1 MNLTFEGFGRDE
13 RIDEERSQWFTPM
26 DIARKMV
33 AWCGDLPRGT
43 TILEPSAGSGNIV
56 AAIRERSTMQHV
68 HAVELDPYYA
78 DRLAA
83 RFPDDK
89 RLTVRAGSYLD
100 EPAPAE
106 RYRYGIANPPYESG
120 LDGEFLAK
128 MTGECDRIVALV
140 RLACLAGKD
149 RHAKVWRQLEGEWRM
164 VGLALFPSRPE
175 FEAGRAVGTRRE
187 GESAKADFCVV
198 KLSRTPGD
206 KRTEIEWWT

>member
-100 EPAPAE
+100 EPAPAFSE
-106 RYRYGIANPPYESG
+106 AVKRLGPYRRA
-120 LDGEFLAK
+120 
-128 MTGECDRIVALV
+128 RHVV
-140 RLACLAGKD
+140 RLPE
-149 RHAKVWRQLEGEWRM
+149 RRQGEG
-164 VGLALFPSRPE
+164 
-175 FEAGRAVGTRRE
+175 
-187 GESAKADFCVV
+187 D
-198 KLSRTPGD
+198 
-206 KRTEIEWWT
+206 